1 MQLPQIL
8 RAYVTHERG
17 FSSCGGYGLLTV
29 LKRIG
34 YPLTTAAPGI
44 RKDIQRPASEGC
56 GRIARKAAELA
67 VRAVA
72 VKRSTSG
79 ECHAAIILL
88 DDFIALNSTYTFHFI
103 IAFCFLCQRVPKSLR
118 NHGYGEVLNTRI
130 PPFVYYPIG

>member
-72 VKRSTSG
+72 VQGGVRG
-79 ECHAAIILL
+79 ECQAVIILL
-88 DDFIALNSTYTFHFI
+88 DDIVALNSTYRFHFI
-103 IAFCFLCQRVPKSLR
+103 LVFFCLDEPRRVCSTLEM
-118 NHGYGEVLNTRI
+118 GLNTKH
-130 PPFVYYPIG
+130 PNPLLYYYPNG